1 MPSGLVVVDFLSG
14 DVMGMIQNI
23 LDSKCAESTAYCS
36 WEEYIRA
43 IGLDNGI
50 LHAATDTIYP
60 IMGYDYR
67 SMDDAFVIGF
77 ALVPSFQDES
87 KHFCGMFFDYDGV
100 NEFADFVNYVYEFEE
115 IDAWETDV
123 EVILYHNRAAILDIH
138 LQQEAEE
145 FGFTE
150 VVAAAMRG
158 QYEGH
163 SSWVREP
170 PNSEV

>member
-1 MPSGLVVVDFLSG
+1 MGL
-14 DVMGMIQNI
+14 IQRI
-23 LDSKCAESTAYCS
+23 LDSECAESSTYCS

-60 IMGYDYR
+60 IMGFDSR
-67 SMDDAFVIGF
+67 SMDEAIVVGF
-77 ALVPSFQDES
+77 ALVPFFQDES
-87 KHFCGMFFDYDGV
+87 KEFCGMFFDYDGV

-115 IDAWETDV
+115 GDTWLTDV
-123 EVILYHNRAAILDIH
+123 EVLLYHNRAAIIDTD
-138 LQQEAEE
+138 LQAEAEE

-150 VVAAAMRG
+150 VVSAAIRG

-163 SSWVREP
+163 SSWVYDP
-170 PNSEV
+170 VNVGV

>member
-1 MPSGLVVVDFLSG
+1 MPSVLVGAGFHSG
-14 DVMGMIQNI
+14 DTMGMIQRI
-23 LDSKCAESTAYCS
+23 LDSECAESSAYCS

-50 LHAATDTIYP
+50 LHAATDIIYP
-60 IMGYDYR
+60 IMGYDSR
-67 SMDDAFVIGF
+67 SMDDASVIGF
-77 ALVPSFQDES
+77 ALVPSFQDET

-100 NEFADFVNYVYEFEE
+100 NEFADFVNYVYEFEKS
-115 IDAWETDV
+115 DTWETDV
-123 EVILYHNRAAILDIH
+123 EVILYHNRAVILDIH